1 MQCEQDRHPAGDGRL
16 TGGHRARGGQTQEE
30 TLPQEGSDLQR
41 NVMSPLYVPAILGEE
56 LWWVVG
62 EASVVL
68 GLGQTRVQILAP
80 SFIL

>member
-1 MQCEQDRHPAGDGRL
+1 MQCEQGRHPPWDGRL
-16 TGGHRARGGQTQEE
+16 TGGHRAQGRQTQEE

-41 NVMSPLYVPAILGEE
+41 NVVRPLYVPGILGEE
-56 LWWVVG
+56 LWWVVR
-62 EASVVL
+62 EVSVVL